1 MSVAVVTGGGQGL
14 GRAIALAFAGA
25 GYSVA
30 VAGRTRAPLEAVAGE
45 IGGLAVPCDVGDVD
59 SVGELGAGVLESLGV
74 PDVLVC
80 NAGVAGPTAVLW
92 EQDPSD
98 WDATFRV
105 NVNGVYLCCRA
116 FLPGMVARG
125 SGSVIVIGSMTGKRP
140 LHGRTPYAA
149 SKTALTGLVRTLAW
163 EAGAFGVRV
172 NLISPGA
179 IAGPRLDGVI
189 ARQAEAPGISSRRAG
204 LAFTSASP
212 LGAVVPAEEIAAA
225 ALYLAGFERHRGG
238 PERVCRD
245 RRLRLKPR
253 ADRPPACQVR

>member
-1 MSVAVVTGGGQGL
+1 VSVAVVTGGGQGL

-30 VAGRTRAPLEAVAGE
+30 VAGRTRSPLDAVAAE
-45 IGGLAVPCDVGDVD
+45 IAGLAVPCDVGDVD
-59 SVGELGAGVLESLGV
+59 SVGELGASVLESLGV

-189 ARQAEAPGISSRRAG
+189 ARQAEARGISVEESLA
-204 LAFTSASP
+204 AFTSSSP
-212 LGAVVPAEEIAAA
+212 LGRVVPAEDVASA
-225 ALYLAGFERHRGG
+225 ALYLATASSVTGEDLNVSAGTVG
-238 PERVCRD
+238 YG
-245 RRLRLKPR
+245 
-253 ADRPPACQVR
+253 

>member
-14 GRAIALAFAGA
+14 GRAIAVAFAGA

-30 VAGRTRAPLEAVAGE
+30 VTGRTREPLEAVARE
-45 IGGLAVPCDVGDVD
+45 IDGLAVPCDVGDVD
-59 SVGELGAGVLESLGV
+59 SVGELGARVLDELGV

-92 EQDPSD
+92 EQDPLD
-98 WDATFRV
+98 WEATLRV
-105 NVNGVYLCCRA
+105 NVGGVFHCCRA

-125 SGSVIVIGSMTGKRP
+125 SGSIVVIGSMTGKRP

-172 NLISPGA
+172 NLISPGP
-179 IAGPRLDGVI
+179 IAGARLDGVI
-189 ARQAEAPGISSRRAG
+189 ARQAQARGISVEESRA
-204 LAFTSASP
+204 AFASASP
-212 LGAVVPAEEIAAA
+212 LGAFVAPEDVAAA
-225 ALYLAGFERHRGG
+225 ALFLAGNASVTGEDLNVSAGTVG
-238 PERVCRD
+238 Y
-245 RRLRLKPR
+245 
-253 ADRPPACQVR
+253 